1 MANNSSDY
9 NKIKEEIKFY
19 KAELKKEMKHIPLNT
34 NKISEYIILIKKL
47 EIDFKKIKKP
57 NPTPT
62 PKQLHKYVSE
72 PKSDTVVTIKVQHIY
87 ITMLIIGINI
97 INYYYYSIFP
107 I

>member
-62 PKQLHKYVSE
+62 PKQLHK
-72 PKSDTVVTIKVQHIY
+72 SDTVVTIKVQHIY

>member
-47 EIDFKKIKKP
+47 EIDFKKSKKP
-57 NPTPT
+57 NPT